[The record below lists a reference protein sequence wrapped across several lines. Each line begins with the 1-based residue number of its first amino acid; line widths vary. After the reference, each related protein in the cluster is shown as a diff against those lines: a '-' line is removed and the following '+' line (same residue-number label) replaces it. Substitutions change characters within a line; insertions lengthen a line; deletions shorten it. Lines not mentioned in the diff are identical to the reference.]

1 MPNPNPDETKSQFL
15 KRCIPTLIRDENRPH
30 KQSIAICANMF
41 DRYKNKVNVV
51 PLSETY
57 ELINEALS
65 VPTKVD
71 VRNYASSAI
80 LPKVGSILNPGTI
93 AVATSISPELG
104 QLATQFANVL
114 PPSTYT
120 SLNTNDKSINP
131 GALTQTTIGQMKKPS
146 SANLA
151 KFDDRSIN
159 NKILRPQGVVIC
171 DTINNPFFPIDA
183 PSIDSSKF
191 NLPDIKS
198 KYQTFYT
205 TLPVDFLPW
214 HYVVEI
220 LNGKYYF
227 FQTRPLDMRFPLNNI
242 ECKDL
247 LNANSSILNTTP
259 STDMF
264 FKNQPFDIGQAIH
277 VCILGDTNLDVYIDS
292 LYEMIGRMCIG
303 PILRYFKLP
312 SSINL
317 RVINLNL
324 GKKFLFEKLELYTKR

>member
-1 MPNPNPDETKSQFL
+1 MPNPNPDEKKPQFL
-15 KRCIPTLIRDENRPH
+15 KRCIPQLIRDEHRPH
-30 KQSIAICANMF
+30 KQAIAICANIF
-41 DRYKNKVNVV
+41 DRHEKVNIV
-51 PLSETY
+51 PLKETY
-57 ELINEALS
+57 ELINEAIS
-65 VPTKVD
+65 TPTTID

-80 LPKVGSILNPGTI
+80 LPKVGKLLRPATI
-93 AVATSISPELG
+93 SLATSISPELG
-104 QLATQFANVL
+104 QLASQFNVL
-114 PPSTYT
+114 PSSAYD

-131 GALTQTTIGQMKKPS
+131 GALTQVAIGQMKKPS
-146 SANLA
+146 PANLT
-151 KFDDRSIN
+151 KFDDRSVN
-159 NKILRPQGVVIC
+159 NKILRPQGIIIS
-171 DTINNPFFPIDA
+171 DTINNPFFPFDA

-198 KYQTFYT
+198 KYQAFYT

-227 FQTRPLDMRFPLNNI
+227 FQTRPLDMKYPLNNI
-242 ECKDL
+242 ECKEL
-247 LNANSSILNTTP
+247 LSANSSILNTTP

-264 FKNQPFDIGQAIH
+264 FKNQPFDISQAIH
-277 VCILGDTNLDVYIDS
+277 VCIIGDTNLDVYVDS
-292 LYEMIGRMCIG
+292 LYEMIGRVCIG